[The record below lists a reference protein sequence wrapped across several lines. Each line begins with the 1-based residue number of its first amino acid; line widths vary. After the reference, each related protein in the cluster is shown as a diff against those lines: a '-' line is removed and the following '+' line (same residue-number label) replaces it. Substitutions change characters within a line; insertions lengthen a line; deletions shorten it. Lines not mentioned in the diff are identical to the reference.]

1 MKKKRILILFILM
14 GSIFLL
20 GACTREKKMKLEQYA
35 VFNSESQTYE
45 WILLGCGNYTPN
57 AFGMSIQ
64 LSIKVLL
71 RAVSI

>member
-35 VFNSESQTYE
+35 VFNSEARLMNGFCLVAEIIHQMHLECLYRR
-45 WILLGCGNYTPN
+45 
-57 AFGMSIQ
+57 
-64 LSIKVLL
+64 L
-71 RAVSI
+71 RIWKKMKMEL

>member
-35 VFNSESQTYE
+35 VFN
-45 WILLGCGNYTPN
+45 
-57 AFGMSIQ
+57 
-64 LSIKVLL
+64 
-71 RAVSI
+71 